1 MEIVEIAAL
10 KPTLFWRDP
19 LVVALSVLAGK
30 TRRSPYRVV
39 VTDYDMKV
47 KGVLTGRRVLEVLL
61 GRRGASLRE
70 KEGIKGILREPVG
83 LFIDEARHLF
93 VEDTPLQ
100 AVLQYMAE
108 NEIGQ
113 VVVVNQV
120 GGFRG
125 IVDEECLLKRLIG
138 RRFGIR
144 VAEVMSETV
153 HSITPETNLLEAAHV
168 MVDLMVRRLVV
179 SREKT
184 PLGVLTVTDILNYV
198 LAKEMHIEMLLY
210 DLSVEEALGIK
221 VEQVMSREVL
231 SVTPESDLGEAIDAS
246 ISNDV
251 SGLVVVDSKG
261 EVAGVISR
269 IDMLSGLV
277 RSKGAPAVLEMLVK

>member
-1 MEIVEIAAL
+1 MEIAEIASL

-39 VTDYDMKV
+39 VTDYNMKV

-61 GRRGASLRE
+61 GRRGTSLRE
-70 KEGIKGILREPVG
+70 REGIKGILREPVG

-125 IVDEECLLKRLIG
+125 IVDEECLLRRLIG
-138 RRFGIR
+138 KKFGIR
-144 VAEVMSETV
+144 VSEVMSETV
-153 HSITPETNLLEAAHV
+153 HSIPPEINLLEAAHM

-179 SREKT
+179 LREKT

-210 DLSVEEALGIK
+210 DLSVEEALETK
-221 VEQVMSREVL
+221 VEQVMSKEVL
-231 SVTPESDLGEAIDAS
+231 SVAPESDLGEAIDAT
-246 ISNDV
+246 INNDV